1 MNKTL
6 FLAAALALPAVADA
20 KPLGEKVT
28 AEVIG
33 IEDVRIGLGAAGFTV
48 VTELTRKKA
57 PPMVLTGLRFDVMI
71 DGQKIGEGL
80 IEDNHRLKR
89 NKAVRVEI
97 PTQVMATA
105 GLMALMNSSNAELSI
120 AGEVSGRWLF
130 FKQERT
136 FAQTISLQDVMDTV
150 R

>member
-6 FLAAALALPAVADA
+6 LLAAALALPAVADA
-20 KPLGEKVT
+20 KPMGEKVT
-28 AEVIG
+28 AEVVG

-57 PPMVLTGLRFDVMI
+57 PPMILTGLQFDVLI
-71 DGQKIGEGL
+71 DGQKIGVGTLE
-80 IEDNHRLKR
+80 ESHRLKR
-89 NKAVRVEI
+89 NTAVRVEI

-105 GLMALMNSSNAELSI
+105 GLMAIMSSSTAELSI
-120 AGEVSGRWLF
+120 AGTVSGRWLF

-136 FAQTISLQDVMDTV
+136 FDQTISLQDVMDSV
-150 R
+150 Q

>member
-6 FLAAALALPAVADA
+6 LLAAALALPAVADA
-20 KPLGEKVT
+20 EPMGEKVT
-28 AEVIG
+28 AEVVG

-57 PPMVLTGLRFDVMI
+57 PPMILTGLRFDVLI
-71 DGQKIGEGL
+71 DGQKIGEGTL
-80 IEDNHRLKR
+80 EDTHRLKR
-89 NKAVRVEI
+89 NTAVRVEI

-105 GLMALMNSSNAELSI
+105 GLMAIMSSSNAELSI

-150 R
+150 Q